1 MTTRAPCH
9 GWPPTQEIL
18 QFDTIIDVRVAAV
31 RATQTSWRS
40 RRPVR
45 HERFNCT
52 RAYELRTI
60 RA

>member
-1 MTTRAPCH
+1 MTPRAPCH

-40 RRPVR
+40 R

-60 RA
+60 RS

>member
-1 MTTRAPCH
+1 MAANP
-9 GWPPTQEIL
+9 GIL
-18 QFDTIIDVRVAAV
+18 QFDAIMDVRVAAV

-52 RAYELRTI
+52 RAYALRTI
-60 RA
+60 RS